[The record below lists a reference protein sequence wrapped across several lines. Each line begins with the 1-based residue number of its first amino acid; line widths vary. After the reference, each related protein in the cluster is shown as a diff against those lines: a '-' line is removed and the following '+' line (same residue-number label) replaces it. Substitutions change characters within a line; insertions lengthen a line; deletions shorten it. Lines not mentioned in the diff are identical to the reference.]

1 MGALNVRL
9 WLAVLLVALLPVAY
23 ATVRIYFLNS
33 LPDTWNVSI
42 AAQAAWLHLAYE
54 VLHEALLLPLYF
66 PFGAVVADQTQ
77 LRKRISTVC
86 TFGLLAYAVLT
97 LLVLIGA
104 ELLTATMAQ
113 QVALRTLTAS
123 YIRLEA
129 VAILIGVFNDI
140 CLIVLVTLGR
150 HRLVLALV
158 VLRALATVLLDAFF
172 VGQFAWSLDLAVIGV
187 AMTNIAVG
195 SAMLVP
201 SFIILYRLGLI
212 GSPWEMTNAPWV
224 GLWFRVAARSGL
236 ESVVRNLAFALMILR
251 LMNEVEEAGLFW
263 ITNGFIWGWLLLPV
277 LTLGTLI
284 RQDVATHMGQ
294 LGTRF
299 RGYILATGFIILIW
313 LVTIPGWAWF
323 VATAMG
329 SPEAERVADLTL
341 LLLGFYVVFAFNHM
355 IDSYFYGMG
364 RTDLMLYQSL
374 FVSIFYYGT
383 AYGAYQTGIFNPD
396 LRAIAMLF
404 GGGIVMDA
412 LVTCWQFHRAGYFD
426 RARQGFLSA

>member
-1 MGALNVRL
+1 ME
-9 WLAVLLVALLPVAY
+9 
-23 ATVRIYFLNS
+23 
-33 LPDTWNVSI
+33 
-42 AAQAAWLHLAYE
+42 Q
-54 VLHEALLLPLYF
+54 
-66 PFGAVVADQTQ
+66 
-77 LRKRISTVC
+77 
-86 TFGLLAYAVLT
+86 
-97 LLVLIGA
+97 
-104 ELLTATMAQ
+104 
-113 QVALRTLTAS
+113 
-123 YIRLEA
+123 
-129 VAILIGVFNDI
+129 
-140 CLIVLVTLGR
+140 
-150 HRLVLALV
+150 
-158 VLRALATVLLDAFF
+158 
-172 VGQFAWSLDLAVIGV
+172 
-187 AMTNIAVG
+187 
-195 SAMLVP
+195 
-201 SFIILYRLGLI
+201 
-212 GSPWEMTNAPWV
+212 
-224 GLWFRVAARSGL
+224 
-236 ESVVRNLAFALMILR
+236 
-251 LMNEVEEAGLFW
+251 
-263 ITNGFIWGWLLLPV
+263 LLLPV

-294 LGTRF
+294 LGPRF